1 MKISFDLDDTL
12 ICHQQFAKHEKNRI
26 PLFLRLWLKEPLR
39 LGTTFLMKTLVHNNH
54 EIWIYTSSYRRPF
67 LVRMWLYFYG
77 IKVSDVIN
85 QKIHDYYI
93 KNKNN
98 YHRPS
103 KNPKMF
109 GIDLHIDDSL
119 GVEIEGNKYGFR
131 VLRID
136 PNDEEWVGK
145 VLEAVNTVS
154 MDINQ
159 NFDSIS

>member
-12 ICHQQFAKHEKNRI
+12 ICHQQFAKYEKNKI
-26 PLFLRLWLKEPLR
+26 PWFLRLWLKETLR

-54 EIWIYTSSYRRPF
+54 EILIYTSSYRRPF

-77 IKVSDVIN
+77 IKVSEVIN

-93 KNKNN
+93 KNNNN

-103 KNPKMF
+103 KNPKIF
-109 GIDLHIDDSL
+109 DIDLHIDDSL
-119 GVEIEGNKYGFR
+119 GVEMEGNKYGFR

-136 PNDEEWVGK
+136 PNDEKWVDK
-145 VLEAVNTVS
+145 VLRVVNIIIVDTIQ
-154 MDINQ
+154 D
-159 NFDSIS
+159 FDSI